1 MRGSGGNRLD
11 GLDKV
16 GCVVDDLGTTSNL
29 VRKIDV
35 SLDDRKTGASRGRSG
50 G

>member
-16 GCVVDDLGTTSNL
+16 GCVVDDLGTTRNL

-35 SLDDRKTGASRGRSG
+35 SVDDKNG
-50 G
+50 GK